1 MNKNNADIFSAK
13 IDIIGIN
20 PFVYLPDNILHSIFV
35 QAKKDKRHI
44 PVKGTINN
52 IAYKQT
58 LVKYG
63 GEWRLY
69 INTSMLK
76 NSPKR
81 IGEIIEVSI
90 MLDTESREVPM
101 LIEFEKA
108 LKLNKEANLVFDKLS
123 VSRKQE
129 IIRNLAKLKTKE
141 IIEKNIIR
149 AINFL
154 NGKESFLGRQ
164 KP

>member
-1 MNKNNADIFSAK
+1 MNKNRADIFLAK

-35 QAKKDKRHI
+35 QAKKDKGHI
-44 PVKGTINN
+44 PIKGTING
-52 IAYKQT
+52 IPYKQT
-58 LVKYG
+58 LVKYSG
-63 GEWRLY
+63 KWRLY
-69 INTSMLK
+69 INTTMLK

-81 IGEIIEVSI
+81 IGEIIEISI
-90 MLDTESREVPM
+90 LFDTESREVPM

-108 LKLNKEANLVFDKLS
+108 LKLNKEANFIFEKLS
-123 VSRKQE
+123 ASRKAE
-129 IIRNLAKLKTKE
+129 IVRNLAKLKTTE
-141 IIEKNIIR
+141 ILEKNIKR

-154 NGKESFLGRQ
+154 NGKESFLGRK